1 MSNGNVFGISQGVSD
16 EVKSRNAYDSA
27 VKDIHT
33 SRDEILFNILSKE
46 FKDYLDYFVGKQS
59 SNLKTALD
67 SAMYEL
73 QVRLPEFFQATGGFD
88 TEVVV
93 AGEKKFVKGGYKHYP
108 EAETRSKLVEPL
120 LKTFFPAGFSEE
132 VKSFGGGRFDYL
144 LSGDVNSIIIEVKK
158 LGYGQSLDTFNYSD
172 FEKIIN
178 ADNGNKLV
186 AGKGYSRIRTQL
198 YGQVGRYLHDNKR
211 KDTGSSLAL
220 ITNGVFYI
228 LCYLEDADRYTDKEF
243 ERICEMYPYLDTES
257 KRTGFFDNCNLPFA
271 VLSIYDESFLDNF
284 VCLMCFIASYINGRD
299 SYNLVRKELHDEYCR
314 RLGVE

>member
-67 SAMYEL
+67 SVMYEL

-88 TEVVV
+88 TEVVI

-120 LKTFFPAGFSEE
+120 LKTFFPACFSEE
-132 VKSFGGGRFDYL
+132 V
-144 LSGDVNSIIIEVKK
+144 
-158 LGYGQSLDTFNYSD
+158 
-172 FEKIIN
+172 
-178 ADNGNKLV
+178 
-186 AGKGYSRIRTQL
+186 
-198 YGQVGRYLHDNKR
+198 
-211 KDTGSSLAL
+211 
-220 ITNGVFYI
+220 
-228 LCYLEDADRYTDKEF
+228 
-243 ERICEMYPYLDTES
+243 
-257 KRTGFFDNCNLPFA
+257 
-271 VLSIYDESFLDNF
+271 
-284 VCLMCFIASYINGRD
+284 
-299 SYNLVRKELHDEYCR
+299 
-314 RLGVE
+314 